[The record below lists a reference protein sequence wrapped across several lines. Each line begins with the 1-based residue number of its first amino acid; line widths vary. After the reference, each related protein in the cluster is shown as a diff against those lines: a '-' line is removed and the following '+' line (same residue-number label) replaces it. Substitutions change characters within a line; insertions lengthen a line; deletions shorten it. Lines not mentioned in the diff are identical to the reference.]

1 MTGPGTVK
9 RLEAHGIYT
18 MGDLAR
24 FSIHGEDR
32 LYKIFG
38 VDAEILIDHA
48 WGYEPCGMAEI
59 KSYKPSTN
67 SISEGQVL
75 TCPYPNNKAKLIV
88 REMAEIL
95 MFRLTEKKLVTES
108 ITLEAGYD
116 RENVD
121 KGGYRGLTQTDRYGR
136 IIPKAAH
143 GTVRFDAPTNLGS
156 TMFPLSKDGSMLGMT
171 AHERLIIRMELE
183 DGTII
188 CDTLRPKDIVIDSSL
203 AGFHNTGVRNF
214 TLAHEIGHQLLH
226 IYYPLL
232 ALSDQLEEDCAD
244 IIAEGLL
251 LPECLVRA
259 SMAFFQFPDTLS
271 HISRS
276 QLDMNYPSFKK
287 MARQLGV
294 QRQLLANRMKYL
306 HILTSDVPYRHTLSL
321 MEAG

>member
-1 MTGPGTVK
+1 MQSTLRPERSCGVSSDAGSVKVVISRPAACNIDFGTI
-9 RLEAHGIYT
+9 A
-18 MGDLAR
+18 AFR
-24 FSIHGEDR
+24 FRFDMH
-32 LYKIFG
+32 
-38 VDAEILIDHA
+38 
-48 WGYEPCGMAEI
+48 
-59 KSYKPSTN
+59 
-67 SISEGQVL
+67 
-75 TCPYPNNKAKLIV
+75 
-88 REMAEIL
+88 
-95 MFRLTEKKLVTES
+95 
-108 ITLEAGYD
+108 
-116 RENVD
+116 
-121 KGGYRGLTQTDRYGR
+121 
-136 IIPKAAH
+136 IIPF
-143 GTVRFDAPTNLGS
+143 VRNHPQAIDLDMLVMELMGGS
-156 TMFPLSKDGSMLGMT
+156 IKMFPLSKDGSMLGMT
-171 AHERLIIRMELE
+171 AHERLIIRMELK

-188 CDTLRPKDIVIDSSL
+188 RDTLRPKDIVIDSSL